1 LYFGFSCLESISK
14 LIQQSISIY
23 YKHLVLLFQV
33 SWLGCYKSGVPH
45 GQCWQWMEGG
55 GYLTG
60 EQLMS
65 NNVQHVKHVE
75 HTNAGPCP
83 GIVDKDGEFTGDS
96 IAFVYPDLETAL
108 VGQFCAGVMI
118 SARPA
123 RLESVE
129 MVGAI
134 MTPVFSI
141 QTSQVVSFCM
151 STQYNLGDNP
161 LVTDPYEGRTCQVH
175 CHIITFV
182 SS

>member
-1 LYFGFSCLESISK
+1 
-14 LIQQSISIY
+14 
-23 YKHLVLLFQV
+23 
-33 SWLGCYKSGVPH
+33 
-45 GQCWQWMEGG
+45 MEGG

-60 EQLMS
+60 EQVIHVQH
-65 NNVQHVKHVE
+65 VQHVKHS
-75 HTNAGPCP
+75 NAEPCL

-118 SARPA
+118 SARAA

-141 QTSQVVSFCM
+141 QASQVVSFCM
-151 STQYNLGDNP
+151 STQYSLGHNP
-161 LVTDPYEGRTCQVH
+161 LVTDPYESGTCQVH
-175 CHIITFV
+175 RCLTIPF
-182 SS
+182 